1 MEGIIMR
8 KKIDK
13 GLLAILLSVVCGL
26 IVIGATLII
35 YDHVSNDEAQQSTT
49 TEDDGWT
56 DNY

>member
-1 MEGIIMR
+1 MR